1 MKYSIDKKEQYSLVS
16 LEEEKLD
23 ASVAPELKSE
33 LITMH
38 AEGTRN
44 LILDMGTVKYT
55 DSSGLSALLVGNRI
69 FREDGGAF
77 VMAAL
82 NDHVLKLLKI
92 SQLDSVL
99 SIVPTT
105 EEAVDTVFLNQIE
118 QDMGD
123 EPAENGNAPG

>member
-1 MKYSIDKKEQYSLVS
+1 MKYSIDKKDQYSLVS
-16 LEEEKLD
+16 LAEEKLD

-69 FREDGGAF
+69 FREDGGTF

-105 EEAVDTVFLNQIE
+105 EEAVDSVFLNQIE
-118 QDMGD
+118 QDLDD
-123 EPAENGNAPG
+123 EQPTNGNGAG

>member
-1 MKYSIDKKEQYSLVS
+1 MKYSIDKKDQYSLVS
-16 LEEEKLD
+16 LEEDKLD

-77 VMAAL
+77 VMASL

-105 EEAVDTVFLNQIE
+105 EEAVDSVFLNQIE
-118 QDMGD
+118 QDLGD
-123 EPAENGNAPG
+123 DKTENGTDA